1 MKPWLRPSKHGSF
14 DESDVRLAAV
24 VLLGGAFLVALA
36 SAWRGG
42 DLVRY
47 RTDILISVIVA
58 IAIAFVLEISP
69 LLFRRL
75 LERKEH
81 REFVKFFGSDAVDR
95 PVTIVFSERYS
106 KDDPQWNF
114 PAHSPKYP
122 DAWHSLD
129 PNSKYCAEGVDHWIA
144 KQDVVGAG
152 ALAHEFAAHSRH
164 SPDFVL
170 ESKVDESDLIGGDR
184 CIISMGLG
192 FNSRTA
198 MIADQ
203 CFGELFYIAWGKSP
217 KNRIL
222 TDLLTFG
229 GRLLGDPGPGLD
241 HAVVARVVIEGRP
254 HFVCA
259 GRTADGTAVAGR
271 YLAKNWRDMLAKY
284 ERRSGKNGSLRRSHD
299 LCRHSLAVLLTHKV
313 GSTGASNS
321 STVAVVDECW
331 WPDEARAFHPDS
343 KRHVPGGGRGTS
355 TQGQTRGRSDHRQEP
370 EEMDV

>member
-1 MKPWLRPSKHGSF
+1 MKLWLRPSRHGSF
-14 DESDVRLAAV
+14 DESDFRLVAV
-24 VLLGGAFLVALA
+24 VLLGGALLVALV
-36 SAWRGG
+36 SAWRAG

-58 IAIAFVLEISP
+58 ISIAFVLQISP

-81 REFVKFFGSDAVDR
+81 RKFVKFFGSDAVDR

-106 KDDPQWNF
+106 KDDPHWDF
-114 PAHSPKYP
+114 RAHSPRYP
-122 DAWHSLD
+122 DAWHSRD
-129 PNSKYCAEGVDHWIA
+129 PDIKYCAEGVDHWIA
-144 KQDVVGAG
+144 KQDVIGAG

-170 ESKVDESDLIGGDR
+170 ESKVDESDLIGGDH

-203 CFGELFYIAWGKSP
+203 CNGKLFNIAWGKSP
-217 KNRIL
+217 KNSIH

-229 GRLLGDPGPGLD
+229 GKLVDDPGPDLD

-259 GRTADGTAVAGR
+259 GRTADGTTVAAR
-271 YLAKNWRDMLAKY
+271 YLAKNWQDMLAKY
-284 ERRSGKNGSLRRSHD
+284 ERRNRKNGSLRRSHD
-299 LCRHSLAVLLTHKV
+299 LCRNSLAVLLTHKV

-321 STVAVVDECW
+321 STVAVVSECW
-331 WPDEARAFHPDS
+331 WPDEARALHPDS
-343 KRHVPGGGRGTS
+343 KRRVPESGRGILS
-355 TQGQTRGRSDHRQEP
+355 AQVPD
-370 EEMDV
+370 